1 MNLDLYTSYDLP
13 VPYKNLM
20 LYPALVRDYGLFSG
34 YSMCLTLDKNSI
46 HEKEI
51 IKMKY
56 LDYLFYCTE
65 KDPEN
70 TPYLIYLDKVLAIC
84 LRNDKSFENLQTSIQ
99 RYGRD
104 KEGKTFIQIGETLYN
119 ADDFDEIKKIICEQN
134 LLELPDESIQKE
146 VRDSIAAAR
155 EYKDKLAG
163 VKHGSFEDH
172 LVSLSVATGWTFE
185 YIYQLTIRKYT
196 KSIQRLDNLIHY
208 KIFLGASMSGMVE
221 FKDKSFIKHWLT
233 SLDTENKLG
242 DATVDMDTMTGKV
255 SMESAKND
263 KV

>member
-1 MNLDLYTSYDLP
+1 MNIDVYVAYDLP
-13 VPYKNLM
+13 VPYKGLM
-20 LYPALVRDYGLFSG
+20 IYPALVKDYGLFSG
-34 YSMCLTLDKNSI
+34 YATCLTLDKNSI

-65 KDPEN
+65 KDPKN
-70 TPYLIYLDKVLAIC
+70 TPYLIYLDKVLSIC
-84 LRNDKSFENLQTSIQ
+84 LRNDKSFVDLETSIR

-104 KEGKTFIQIGETLYN
+104 EQGKTFIRIGESLYS
-119 ADDFDEIKKIICEQN
+119 ADDFEEIRKIICEQN
-134 LLELPDESIQKE
+134 LLELPDENTQKE

-155 EYKDKLAG
+155 AYKDKLAG

-172 LVSLSVATGWTFE
+172 LVSLSIATGWTFE
-185 YIYQLTIRKYT
+185 YIYQLTIRKYA

-233 SLDTENKLG
+233 SLDSDDKLA

-255 SMESAKND
+255 SMESAK
-263 KV
+263 K